1 MRGGVMFHIR
11 YHATRHA
18 PTRPW
23 IRNSLGWLLAF
34 GALNA
39 FAGGYYGLAGAEGVP
54 REWLDGTPFKDYFYP
69 SLILLVVVGGSCL
82 VAAAAVFA
90 QLRIGRI
97 AAFAAAAVLLI
108 WLAVELLMLGY
119 VSWMQPGT
127 AAGAFVLLI
136 LAWMLPSRTP
146 QGADLRRQAG
156 GLRV

>member
-1 MRGGVMFHIR
+1 MFHIR
-11 YHATRHA
+11 SHASRQA

-23 IRNSLGWLLAF
+23 IRNLLGWLLAF

-119 VSWMQPGT
+119 VSWMQPAT
-127 AAGAFVLLI
+127 AAGALVLLP

-146 QGADLRRQAG
+146 QRADLRRQAG